1 VADAAVLP
9 GADAVLDPGID
20 PMGGVDVGGVSA
32 PAPQADGARGRL
44 SRRPARRRGRGLLD
58 WQEFLEEQRAV

>member
-1 VADAAVLP
+1 MRGKVADAAVLP

-44 SRRPARRRGRGLLD
+44 SRRPADEGVV
-58 WQEFLEEQRAV
+58 F